1 MISLRQRIV
10 LTLLPLFVLMAIVGG
25 YGATL
30 IYRIGG
36 RIDEIL
42 RENYNSVLY
51 MERVKEALERID
63 SGFQFALAG
72 REESARAQV
81 DENWQMFVEQLEK
94 ERANIT
100 LPGEELLVARL
111 TKLGDEYH
119 QRGAAFFASSDM
131 NQRSADY
138 FGAENQPGLL
148 AMFKDLKEVAN
159 RITRINQD
167 NMEQA
172 NREAQQTARASLLWF
187 AVCLGVVAIIALLL
201 ARRTIDTI
209 LRPVRNLTESVL
221 AIGAGNLDQ
230 LVSSSATDEL
240 GQLAGAVNTMAR
252 QLRDYRQS
260 QKARLLRIQQAAQA
274 TVNSFP
280 DPVVVV
286 DQEGLVE
293 LANPAAE
300 RILSLSTADA
310 DATRARPWQPP
321 AALRGALEGALRHEQ
336 AFLPEGFDAAILIRG
351 GGDPQYFLPR
361 ILPIRDPYGG
371 TLGAAVLLADVTRF
385 QLLDQVKSDLVA
397 TVSHELKTPL
407 ASVSLAI
414 HLLLEEV
421 IGPLTPKQT
430 ELLLEAR
437 TGSERLLA
445 MINNLLDL
453 ARLEKGAGHLEVRP
467 EQPRALLQAAADLVR
482 QRADDQGV
490 EIVVRAP
497 ADLPAVAV
505 DSRVLNHALRNLLE
519 NALTYCDTQGRITLD
534 ARQTADA
541 VEFTVA
547 DTGIGIPPEYA
558 AHIFERFF
566 RVPGQSRG
574 TGTGLGLAIVREIVV
589 AHGGHIECTST
600 PGQGT
605 TFRLALPVWR
615 GEDASDAER
624 VVADA
629 TAPQLPTPS
638 ISAGDGRHT

>member
-1 MISLRQRIV
+1 
-10 LTLLPLFVLMAIVGG
+10 
-25 YGATL
+25 
-30 IYRIGG
+30 
-36 RIDEIL
+36 
-42 RENYNSVLY
+42 
-51 MERVKEALERID
+51 
-63 SGFQFALAG
+63 
-72 REESARAQV
+72 
-81 DENWQMFVEQLEK
+81 
-94 ERANIT
+94 
-100 LPGEELLVARL
+100 
-111 TKLGDEYH
+111 
-119 QRGAAFFASSDM
+119 
-131 NQRSADY
+131 
-138 FGAENQPGLL
+138 
-148 AMFKDLKEVAN
+148 
-159 RITRINQD
+159 
-167 NMEQA
+167 
-172 NREAQQTARASLLWF
+172 
-187 AVCLGVVAIIALLL
+187 LLL

-230 LVSSSATDEL
+230 VVSSTATDEL

-286 DQEGLVE
+286 DHEGLVE

-300 RILSLSTADA
+300 RILSLSTADS
-310 DATRARPWQPP
+310 DSTRARPWQPP
-321 AALRGALEGALRHEQ
+321 AALRGALDGALKHEQ
-336 AFLPEGFDAAILIRG
+336 AFLPEGFDSAISIRG
-351 GGDPQYFLPR
+351 SGEPQFFLPR

-407 ASVSLAI
+407 ASISLAI

-453 ARLEKGAGHLEVRP
+453 ARLEKGAGHLEVKP
-467 EQPRALLQAAADLVR
+467 EQPRTLLQAAADLVR
-482 QRADDQGV
+482 QRAADQGV
-490 EIVVRAP
+490 EILVRAA

-519 NALTYCDTQGRITLD
+519 NALTYCDTQGRIKLE
-534 ARQTADA
+534 ARKSADA
-541 VEFTVA
+541 VEITVA
-547 DTGIGIPPEYA
+547 DTGIGIPSEYA

-574 TGTGLGLAIVREIVV
+574 AGTGLGLAIVREIVV

-605 TFRLALPVWR
+605 TFRLTLPVWHGGNEQSTR
-615 GEDASDAER
+615 DAAIHPSAPST
-624 VVADA
+624 A
-629 TAPQLPTPS
+629 T
-638 ISAGDGRHT
+638 G

>member
-10 LTLLPLFVLMAIVGG
+10 LTLLPLFVLMAILGG

-51 MERVKEALERID
+51 MERVKEALERMD
-63 SGFQFALAG
+63 SSFQFALAG
-72 REESARAQV
+72 REEVAKQQF
-81 DENWQMFVEQLEK
+81 DENWRLFGEHLDK

-119 QRGAAFFASSDM
+119 QRGETFFASSDLAK
-131 NQRSADY
+131 RSADY
-138 FGAENQPGLL
+138 FGGENQPGLL
-148 AMFKDLKEVAN
+148 GMFKDLKSVAN

-167 NMEQA
+167 NMEHA
-172 NREAQQTARASLLWF
+172 NREARQTARSSLLWF
-187 AVCLGVVAIIALLL
+187 AICLGVVTIIALLL

-209 LRPVRNLTESVL
+209 LRPVRTLTESVL

-230 LVSSSATDEL
+230 LVSSTASDEL

-274 TVNSFP
+274 TVDSFP

-286 DQEGLVE
+286 DHEGLVE

-300 RILSLSTADA
+300 RILSLSTADS
-310 DATRARPWQPP
+310 DSTRARPWQPP
-321 AALRGALEGALRHEQ
+321 AALRGPLDGALKHEQ
-336 AFLPEGFDAAILIRG
+336 AFLPEGFDAAIPIRG
-351 GGDPQYFLPR
+351 GAEPQFFLPR

-407 ASVSLAI
+407 ASISLAI

-453 ARLEKGAGHLEVRP
+453 ARLEKGAAHLEVRP
-467 EQPRALLQAAADLVR
+467 EQPLGLLQAAADLVR

-490 EIVVRAP
+490 EIVVRA
-497 ADLPAVAV
+497 ASDLPAVAV
-505 DSRVLNHALRNLLE
+505 DGRVLNHALRNLLE
-519 NALTYCDTQGRITLD
+519 NALTYCDTQGRITLE
-534 ARQTADA
+534 ARPSADA
-541 VEFTVA
+541 VEITVA
-547 DTGIGIPPEYA
+547 DTGIGIPSEYA

-574 TGTGLGLAIVREIVV
+574 AGTGLGLAIVREIVV
-589 AHGGHIECTST
+589 AHGGHIECVST

-605 TFRLALPVWR
+605 TFRLTLPIWR
-615 GEDASDAER
+615 GEGEQNVGSAIAQVGTPDA
-624 VVADA
+624 A
-629 TAPQLPTPS
+629 T
-638 ISAGDGRHT
+638 G

>member
-1 MISLRQRIV
+1 MMSLRQRIV
-10 LTLLPLFVLMAIVGG
+10 LTLVPLFVLMTIVGG

-30 IYRIGG
+30 IYQIGG

-42 RENYNSVLY
+42 HENYNSVLY

-72 REESARAQV
+72 REEAAKQQV
-81 DENWQMFVEQLEK
+81 EENWQMFGEQLAK

-119 QRGAAFFASSDM
+119 QRGETFFAATDAAKR
-131 NQRSADY
+131 QTDY

-148 AMFKDLKEVAN
+148 AMFKDLKGVAN

-172 NREAQQTARASLLWF
+172 NRDAQQTARSSLLWF
-187 AVCLGVVAIIALLL
+187 AICLGVVAIIALLL

-230 LVSSSATDEL
+230 VVSSTATDEL

-286 DQEGLVE
+286 DHEGLVE

-300 RILSLSTADA
+300 RILSLSTADS
-310 DATRARPWQPP
+310 DSTRARPWQPP
-321 AALRGALEGALRHEQ
+321 AALRGALDGALKHEQ
-336 AFLPEGFDAAILIRG
+336 AFLPEGFDSAISIRG
-351 GGDPQYFLPR
+351 SGEPQFFLPR

-407 ASVSLAI
+407 ASISLAI

-453 ARLEKGAGHLEVRP
+453 ARLEKGAGHLEVKP
-467 EQPRALLQAAADLVR
+467 EQPRTLLQAAADLVR
-482 QRADDQGV
+482 QRAADQGV
-490 EIVVRAP
+490 EILVRAA

-519 NALTYCDTQGRITLD
+519 NALTYCDTQGRIKLE
-534 ARQTADA
+534 ARKSADA
-541 VEFTVA
+541 VEITVA
-547 DTGIGIPPEYA
+547 DTGIGIPSEYA

-574 TGTGLGLAIVREIVV
+574 AGTGLGLAIVREIVV

-605 TFRLALPVWR
+605 TFRLTLPVWHGGNEQSTR
-615 GEDASDAER
+615 DAAIHPSAPST
-624 VVADA
+624 A
-629 TAPQLPTPS
+629 T
-638 ISAGDGRHT
+638 G